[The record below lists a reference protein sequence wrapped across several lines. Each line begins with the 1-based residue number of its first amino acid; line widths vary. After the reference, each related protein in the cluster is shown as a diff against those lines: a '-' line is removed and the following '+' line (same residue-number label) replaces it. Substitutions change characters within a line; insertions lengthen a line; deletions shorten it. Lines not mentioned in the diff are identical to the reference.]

1 MNFVGLWGNRRTF
14 VKSRKPNGVLFF
26 LLVRDHDDL
35 MKSVFGRNAASLRL
49 TPHWSERR
57 TDKLA
62 KCCIILKTF
71 LIPIIVKFDLLFFI
85 SMLGVTTL
93 NFVFHQKHGLVTLK
107 NL

>member
-1 MNFVGLWGNRRTF
+1 MYAYV
-14 VKSRKPNGVLFF
+14 
-26 LLVRDHDDL
+26 
-35 MKSVFGRNAASLRL
+35 
-49 TPHWSERR
+49 WSERR

-93 NFVFHQKHGLVTLK
+93 NFVFHQKHWLVTLEK
-107 NL
+107 SLETA

>member
-1 MNFVGLWGNRRTF
+1 MIPYRTNT
-14 VKSRKPNGVLFF
+14 VHQSTLYVPV
-26 LLVRDHDDL
+26 
-35 MKSVFGRNAASLRL
+35 SLCF
-49 TPHWSERR
+49 TSIWSERR

-62 KCCIILKTF
+62 KCCIRLKTF

-93 NFVFHQKHGLVTLK
+93 NFVFHQKHGLVTLE